1 MAVIFEANY
10 TKKLGLPGYSSHQYS
25 VTIRT
30 ELADISQVPE
40 QSEKIHALLQ
50 SAVDREIQKT
60 GYLPCTQSEPVHGNS
75 TTVHQNGSTNGNGN
89 QRSHRPQ
96 QNGQHRNGG
105 FRQNYQRNGFANRI
119 NIQVREEQWKCSPKQ
134 QELILKMVNEHQLDK
149 NYVEQLSMQLFGI
162 GVRSLNK
169 LQASGLIDE
178 VIREVEQN
186 ESQSSLVGGQQ

>member
-1 MAVIFEANY
+1 MIVFEANY
-10 TKKLGLPGYSSHQYS
+10 SKKLGLPGYSSHQYS

-50 SAVDREIQKT
+50 SSVDREIQKT
-60 GYLPCTQSEPVHGNS
+60 GYLPSPQNDSVQNNGGHGHQNGAFQGNSYQRNQRPQLNGQHGNS
-75 TTVHQNGSTNGNGN
+75 
-89 QRSHRPQ
+89 R
-96 QNGQHRNGG
+96 
-105 FRQNYQRNGFANRI
+105 FRQNTQRSGFTNRI
-119 NIQVREEQWKCSPKQ
+119 NIQIREEQWKCSPKQ
-134 QELILKMVNEHQLDK
+134 QELILKMVREHQIDK

-178 VIREVEQN
+178 LIREVEQN
-186 ESQSSLVGGQQ
+186 HGPAMAGGQQ